1 MFDAVLIFD
10 DARVHYKDK
19 TTDEMLDL
27 VLYFKSLQEEQKKRI
42 GVVKIKYSVT
52 PK

>member
-10 DARVHYKDK
+10 DASIHYKDK
-19 TTDEMLDL
+19 STDEMLDL
-27 VLYFKSLQEEQKKRI
+27 VVYFKSLQEEQKRRI
-42 GVVKIKYSVT
+42 GVVKIKYTIT